1 MTSRP
6 DAPASEGPLT
16 RAERQQQTRAALVEA
31 AREVF
36 ARDGFAGASLDTIAR
51 DAGYSKGAVY
61 SNFDGKAALFLA
73 VMDHD
78 LDRLSVGT
86 WDPFVRVPA
95 FEATDS
101 PVGAN
106 LADPGDPEIG
116 IGFALATLEF
126 IATAGRDQTLRSALR
141 ERVATLVG
149 AYGEVA
155 RRHRSADDPLTE
167 NEVASM
173 LAALD
178 QGTALLLLGGWEAA
192 DTEML
197 RRGLRRLLRPAPDEQ
212 PR

>member
-1 MTSRP
+1 MT
-6 DAPASEGPLT
+6 PASDPPAGEGPLT
-16 RAERQQQTRAALVEA
+16 RAQRQRQTRTALVEA
-31 AREVF
+31 ARGVF

-78 LDRLSVGT
+78 LDRLGVDT
-86 WDPFVRVPA
+86 WDPFVRVPVFDA
-95 FEATDS
+95 SDS

-106 LADPGDPEIG
+106 LDDPGDPEVG

-126 IATAGRDQTLRSALR
+126 IATAGRDPALRSALR

-155 RRHRSADDPLTE
+155 RRHRTDDDPVTE
-167 NEVASM
+167 DELASM

-178 QGTALLLLGGWEAA
+178 QGTALLLLGGWETA
-192 DTEML
+192 DTAML
-197 RRGLRRLLRPAPDEQ
+197 RRGLRRLLRPAPGEG